1 MLHAVLDQFQTLL
14 GLGREVANVGALQM
28 ALRTIIIYAF
38 TLAIVRLG
46 SKRFLGRAS
55 AFDTIVGIMIGS
67 VMSRAINGS
76 APFVPTLVAG
86 VVFIAMHWLLAVLAF
101 HLHWFGP
108 FVKGNPV
115 LLIKD
120 GQIQEEGMRR
130 GGITKHDLTEALR
143 QHSKE
148 SDPAKLKFAYLERN
162 GSISI
167 IPFKQEPRVVEV
179 SVEDG
184 VQTVRIEL
192 SSS

>member
-1 MLHAVLDQFQTLL
+1 MLQTVLDQFQSLL

-28 ALRTIIIYAF
+28 ALRTIVIYAF
-38 TLAIVRLG
+38 TLAVVRLG
-46 SKRFLGRAS
+46 SKRFLGHAS

-86 VVFIAMHWLLAVLAF
+86 VVFVGMHWLLAVLAL

-115 LLIKD
+115 SLIED
-120 GQIQEEGMRR
+120 GQIQEQGMRR
-130 GGITKHDLTEALR
+130 GGITTHDLTEALR
-143 QHSKE
+143 QE
-148 SDPAKLKFAYLERN
+148 AQDDDLARIRFAYLERN
-162 GSISI
+162 GEISI

-179 SVEDG
+179 SVKDG

-192 SSS
+192 SAS